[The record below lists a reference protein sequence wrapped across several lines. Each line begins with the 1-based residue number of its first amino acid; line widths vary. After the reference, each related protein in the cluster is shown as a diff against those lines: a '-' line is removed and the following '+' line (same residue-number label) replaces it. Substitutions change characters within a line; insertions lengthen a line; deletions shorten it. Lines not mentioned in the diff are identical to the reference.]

1 MNAPV
6 RLFLNAPRPA
16 RAASLLACVG
26 AGALLAACMSDPFE
40 RARVDPKS
48 PIAGEVDQAAS
59 VKAAYPTF
67 NAIPDVPSDIRP
79 KPQFGQAARQTEMAA
94 ADIARATAP
103 DTWTLK
109 ETDRFAGGALA
120 AVGPDLA
127 PVDPAASDAFAQ
139 ELRKRATPPPP
150 PKR

>member
-1 MNAPV
+1 MNAPAS
-6 RLFLNAPRPA
+6 LFLNAPRPV
-16 RAASLLACVG
+16 RAASLLACVS
-26 AGALLAACMSDPFE
+26 AGALLSACMSDPF
-40 RARVDPKS
+40 ANAQVDPKS
-48 PIAGEVDQAAS
+48 PIADEVA
-59 VKAAYPTF
+59 KAAALKSVYPTF
-67 NAIPDVPSDIRP
+67 NDIPDVPKDIRP

-103 DTWTLK
+103 DTWTLHA
-109 ETDRFAGGALA
+109 TDAFAASARA

>member
-1 MNAPV
+1 
-6 RLFLNAPRPA
+6 
-16 RAASLLACVG
+16 
-26 AGALLAACMSDPFE
+26 MSDPFE
-40 RARVDPKS
+40 SAKVDPKS
-48 PIAGEVDQAAS
+48 PIAGEVAKTAAL
-59 VKAAYPTF
+59 AGAYPTF
-67 NAIPDVPSDIRP
+67 NAIPDVPKDIRP
-79 KPQFGQAARQTEMAA
+79 MPQFGQAARQTEMAV
-94 ADIARATAP
+94 ADIERATAP

-120 AVGPDLA
+120 AAGPDLP